1 VSLPRRIVVVGAGL
15 LGGSIVSA
23 LQVRRPFGD
32 EDGIRIVAVSGGKTL
47 QALRDRDWCDE
58 HFTYDQLENACDEAD
73 LVVLCSPLSAL
84 QTHLLRLSSARDRLA
99 RGAVVTDV
107 GSTKALVCRNGFA
120 GFPDDGDGSPRFV
133 GGHPMAGS
141 EKSGIEAADPL
152 LFQSALWV
160 LCPPPDLPE
169 GQDSGLRA
177 LVQTLGARLAVLAP
191 RIHDAAVARISHA
204 PQILSSAL
212 SAWAG
217 RDDALAE
224 PALDLAAGGFRDMT
238 RLSLSRW
245 EVWRDIVATNPGPI
259 ASALE
264 ELSVSLAGL
273 ATAAR
278 SWEKALDTFDDDPAS
293 IARQGRFFDAIARQ
307 KLEDASQI
315 LSAEGLSGDLR
326 EGERIFREAF
336 QSGSAFRSRFRMPR
350 KGIAHDLHEFVV
362 RLEDRPGQLQA
373 LLKPLAEAGLNVQD
387 LEILKVR
394 EGESGTVLLGF
405 GTAEDAAKAREV
417 LGNDRFLVM
426 AR

>member
-1 VSLPRRIVVVGAGL
+1 MSLPRRIVVVGAGL

-32 EDGIRIVAVSGGKTL
+32 ADGIRIVAVSGGKTL
-47 QALRDRDWCDE
+47 QALKDRDWCDE
-58 HFTYDQLENACDEAD
+58 HFSYDQLENACDEAD

-84 QTHLLRLSSARDRLA
+84 QSHLMRLSSARDRLA
-99 RGAVVTDV
+99 RNAVVTDV

-120 GFPDDGDGSPRFV
+120 GFPDDGEGSPRFV

-160 LCPPPDLPE
+160 LCPPADLPVD
-169 GQDSGLRA
+169 QDSGLRA

-191 RIHDAAVARISHA
+191 EVHDAAVARISHA

-217 RDDALAE
+217 RDEDLAE

-259 ASALE
+259 AGALE
-264 ELSVSLAGL
+264 DLSASLAGL
-273 ATAAR
+273 AAAAK
-278 SWEKALDTFDDDPAS
+278 SWESALGTFDDDPAS

-307 KLEDASQI
+307 RLDDACQI

-326 EGERIFREAF
+326 DAERVFREAF
-336 QSGSAFRSRFRMPR
+336 HAGAAFRSRFRMPR

-373 LLKPLAEAGLNVQD
+373 LLKPLAEANLNVQD

-426 AR
+426 TR

>member
-32 EDGIRIVAVSGGKTL
+32 EPGLHLVAVSGGKTL

-58 HFTYDQLENACDEAD
+58 LFSYDQLEAACDEAD

-84 QTHLLRLSSARDRLA
+84 QTHLMRLSSARDRLA

-107 GSTKALVCRNGFA
+107 GSTKSLVCRNGFA
-120 GFPDDGDGSPRFV
+120 GFPDEGEGSPRFV

-141 EKSGIEAADPL
+141 EKSGIDAADPL

-160 LCPPPDLPE
+160 LCPPSDLPD
-169 GQDSGLRA
+169 GQDAGLRA
-177 LVQTLGARLAVLAP
+177 LIQTLGARLAVLP
-191 RIHDAAVARISHA
+191 PDTHDASVARISHA
-204 PQILSSAL
+204 PQIVSSAL

-217 RDDALAE
+217 RDETLAE
-224 PALDLAAGGFRDMT
+224 PALSLAAGGFRDMT
-238 RLSLSRW
+238 RLALSRW

-259 ASALE
+259 AAALE
-264 ELSVSLAGL
+264 ELSGALAVL
-273 ATAAR
+273 AESAR
-278 SWEKALDTFDDDPAS
+278 SWDAALATFDTDPES
-293 IARQGRFFDAIARQ
+293 TARLGRFFDAIARQ
-307 KLEDASQI
+307 RLDDAATLLPTSAHADGLRDAEDA
-315 LSAEGLSGDLR
+315 
-326 EGERIFREAF
+326 FHKAF
-336 QSGSAFRSRFRMPR
+336 LDGSAFRSRFRMPR

-394 EGESGTVLLGF
+394 EGESGTVLVGF
-405 GTAEDAAKAREV
+405 GTAEEAAKAREV
-417 LGNDRFLVM
+417 LGHDRFLVM
-426 AR
+426 NR

>member
-1 VSLPRRIVVVGAGL
+1 MSLPRRIVVVGAGL

-23 LQVRRPFGD
+23 LQVRRPFG
-32 EDGIRIVAVSGGKTL
+32 ESDGIRIVAVSGGKTL

-84 QTHLLRLSSARDRLA
+84 QTHLMRLSSARDRLA
-99 RGAVVTDV
+99 RGAIVTDV
-107 GSTKALVCRNGFA
+107 GSTKSLVCRNGFA
-120 GFPDDGDGSPRFV
+120 GFPGDGEGAPRFV

-141 EKSGIEAADPL
+141 EKSGIDAADPL

-160 LCPPPDLPE
+160 LCPPSDLPE
-169 GQDSGLRA
+169 GQDEGLRA
-177 LVQTLGARLAVLAP
+177 LVQTLGARLAVLP
-191 RIHDAAVARISHA
+191 PETHDAAVARISHA

-217 RDDALAE
+217 RDEVLAE

-264 ELSVSLAGL
+264 ELSGSLADL
-273 ATAAR
+273 AQAAK
-278 SWEKALDTFDDDPAS
+278 SWENALGTFDDDPAS
-293 IARQGRFFDAIARQ
+293 VARQGRFFDAIARQ
-307 KLEDASQI
+307 KLDDASQI
-315 LSAEGLSGDLR
+315 LSAEGLSSDLR
-326 EGERIFREAF
+326 QGERAFRETF
-336 QSGSAFRSRFRMPR
+336 QAGSAFRSRFRMPR

-373 LLKPLAEAGLNVQD
+373 LLKPLADAGLNVQD

>member
-1 VSLPRRIVVVGAGL
+1 MSLPRRIVVVGAGL

-32 EDGIRIVAVSGGKTL
+32 ADGLRIVAVSGGKTL

-58 HFTYDQLENACDEAD
+58 HFSYDQLENACDEAD

-84 QTHLLRLSSARDRLA
+84 QTHLMRLSSARDRLA

-107 GSTKALVCRNGFA
+107 GSTKSLVCRNGFA
-120 GFPDDGDGSPRFV
+120 GFPDEGEGSPRFV

-141 EKSGIEAADPL
+141 EKSGIDAADPL

-169 GQDSGLRA
+169 GQDEGLRA

-191 RIHDAAVARISHA
+191 DTHDAAVARISHA

-217 RDDALAE
+217 RDPDLE
-224 PALDLAAGGFRDMT
+224 VPALDLAAGGFRDMT
-238 RLSLSRW
+238 RLALSRW

-259 ASALE
+259 ATALE
-264 ELSVSLAGL
+264 EISGSLAEL
-273 ATAAR
+273 ALAAKA
-278 SWEKALDTFDDDPAS
+278 WENALGTFDDDPAS

-307 KLEDASQI
+307 KLDDASQI
-315 LSAEGLSGDLR
+315 LSAEGLSSDLR
-326 EGERIFREAF
+326 RAEASFREAF
-336 QSGSAFRSRFRMPR
+336 QAGSAFRSRFRMPR